1 MSVCVCVYPQS
12 GAKASAS
19 QPCASDTIEGH
30 VDVFRD
36 VEKAISSRLREI
48 VKAERGSNYSWA
60 KQQWTRI
67 VRRLLGIKPPTRRG
81 GRRPRNSDA
90 SQLAF
95 GLDIAYH
102 PSLKAVPTDASM
114 DA

>member
-1 MSVCVCVYPQS
+1 MANASTDVPQS

-36 VEKAISSRLREI
+36 VEKAISCRLREI
-48 VKAERGSNYSWA
+48 VVAERGSSYSWP

-81 GRRPRNSDA
+81 GRRPRNMVGSHGPFR
-90 SQLAF
+90 Q
-95 GLDIAYH
+95 
-102 PSLKAVPTDASM
+102 
-114 DA
+114 

>member
-1 MSVCVCVYPQS
+1 MANASTDVPQS

-48 VKAERGSNYSWA
+48 VKAEGGSNYLMGQA
-60 KQQWTRI
+60 
-67 VRRLLGIKPPTRRG
+67 
-81 GRRPRNSDA
+81 A
-90 SQLAF
+90 
-95 GLDIAYH
+95 
-102 PSLKAVPTDASM
+102 M
-114 DA
+114 DTYCK